1 MTQKMDVP
9 KLQFAFLTVIA
20 IGTGVVNAID
30 TTVPRGALAGALVF
44 ALAAF
49 LYWGRERFDVLNV
62 MSGHGDE
69 RNQALYGRATALMAR
84 R

>member
-69 RNQALYGRATALMAR
+69 RNQRSWAR